1 MKPKTRDALLKAYAQ
16 LHQIIE
22 DLYQA
27 HDDAVANND
36 DDDASLLVS
45 RADRLYIE
53 VENLELVISE
63 MEEK

>member
-1 MKPKTRDALLKAYAQ
+1 MKAETRNALLKAYAQ
-16 LHQIIE
+16 LHRIIE
-22 DLYQA
+22 DLYEA
-27 HDDAVANND
+27 HDNAVSNND

-63 MEEK
+63 ME